1 MKNNKIKYF
10 FLGIMIAFSIS
21 VIIISAVMTIASD
34 SGMVPVSLIWQALL
48 LSALCSLINLVYQSE
63 KIKFVWQSIIAY
75 VFTTVTIMS
84 CSMIFDWYPFD
95 GLRTVLISFLLYS
108 ICYLITWI
116 IIWKVTKAKE
126 KELNKKLMEYKQK
139 NSVE

>member
-95 GLRTVLISFLLYS
+95 
-108 ICYLITWI
+108 
-116 IIWKVTKAKE
+116 
-126 KELNKKLMEYKQK
+126 
-139 NSVE
+139 